1 MTLRSYWIGVLLIP
15 VLVRWW
21 TIHDRTKRTKLGR
34 GVIVFPALGF
44 SFLCFI
50 SVVMGTC
57 LAIAGSHFGGL
68 LMVAIGAGWALFSLW
83 VWPDTIIL
91 DDRGLAAIH
100 IWRPTRRMAHA
111 EIDHVAR
118 MADKSAIVYGK
129 GAVKQISIS
138 EYHVG
143 TMN

>member
-1 MTLRSYWIGVLLIP
+1 
-15 VLVRWW
+15 
-21 TIHDRTKRTKLGR
+21 
-34 GVIVFPALGF
+34 
-44 SFLCFI
+44 
-50 SVVMGTC
+50 
-57 LAIAGSHFGGL
+57 
-68 LMVAIGAGWALFSLW
+68 MVAIGAGWALFSLW

-118 MADKSAIVYGK
+118 MADKSAVVYGK
-129 GAVKQISIS
+129 GSVKQISIS

-143 TMN
+143 DDELEAELKERNIKYYRKTLSSAKTDG